1 MKKGRN
7 IRKEIAAILFAAIM
21 TASILVIMPTVIAFI
36 PSKTYTTDVDFAKG
50 ELVGIEI
57 VGTGDEAYLQLTKE
71 NVTLPFIWIPNQ
83 DGTVSKLNTSDGREL
98 GRYRVAPPTLPKGGN
113 PSRTTVDLYGNCWV
127 GCRQAGTVVK
137 IGLYEAG
144 QCIDRNGDGVIQ
156 TSRDINGDGYITGDE
171 ILPWGADECVL
182 YEVVLIPGH
191 EGTYVPGTYTGPYD
205 TNYWGVAPRGLAI
218 DAKNNLWA
226 GTWSTKK
233 FYYINGE
240 TGEIIRSVYTGWP
253 SYGAAIDRNGILWSS
268 TCDNN
273 RVLRFDPSTNE
284 TSTINLGH
292 FVYGLGLDYLNHLFV
307 NGWHDS
313 KLTRIN
319 ITTATT
325 EWTKNKPELY
335 LGRGVACTG
344 DNDVWAVSSAHNKVY
359 RYDNDGNLKASIP
372 VGATPTGVAVDAAG
386 KVWVCTLGDEYV
398 YRIDPTT
405 NSVDLKKRIIGSGGQ
420 YTYSDMTG
428 IVARTITT
436 RIGTWTVTFDSEAP
450 DTPWGTIS
458 WNSSEPEGTL
468 IKVEVRSSND
478 KKNWSAW
485 EEALNGIPLKV
496 TPDGRY
502 LQIRVTL
509 QIITGEKSPILYD
522 ITVKAA
528 NIPPIADANGPYVG
542 YEGSPITFN
551 GSGSYDPNDY
561 IVSWLWDLDGDGIY
575 ETNATATQGVVSYTW
590 CDDYLG
596 NVSLKVTD
604 SFGATDIDN
613 TSVTVLNVPPVANA
627 GPDQKVEVFDVVS
640 FNGSAIDTPCDTLT
654 FEWDFGDGTN
664 ATGQNVTH
672 VYNAVGVYTVT
683 LTVTDDDGGVGND
696 TAIVNVTRRQTW
708 LAYTGDTQGFYND
721 TITVSAILT
730 DKIGGVGGKII
741 TFTLGGQTVT
751 AVTNETGYAET
762 TMIVDIIPVNKIEE
776 HSLTA
781 EFAGDEYYKPSINV
795 STFTVKSAKWLKQEA
810 IGELEAIDTDNK
822 HAQKDIE
829 KAIELINESLN
840 PDLWI
845 DASRLDPK
853 HGHKV
858 FDREK
863 HAVKELLKI
872 TEERG
877 EHAEPAIA
885 EDVEAVIDKIVKADE
900 QLAIV
905 AINDAKNTPVQDP
918 KFQEKVEQ
926 EIAKAEEELANA
938 YAEIEAGN
946 PDKAI
951 DDFRKAW
958 KHAQL
963 AIEFAQKI
971 AGKP

>member
-1 MKKGRN
+1 M
-7 IRKEIAAILFAAIM
+7 
-21 TASILVIMPTVIAFI
+21 
-36 PSKTYTTDVDFAKG
+36 
-50 ELVGIEI
+50 
-57 VGTGDEAYLQLTKE
+57 
-71 NVTLPFIWIPNQ
+71 
-83 DGTVSKLNTSDGREL
+83 
-98 GRYRVAPPTLPKGGN
+98 
-113 PSRTTVDLYGNCWV
+113 
-127 GCRQAGTVVK
+127 
-137 IGLYEAG
+137 
-144 QCIDRNGDGVIQ
+144 
-156 TSRDINGDGYITGDE
+156 
-171 ILPWGADECVL
+171 
-182 YEVVLIPGH
+182 
-191 EGTYVPGTYTGPYD
+191 
-205 TNYWGVAPRGLAI
+205 
-218 DAKNNLWA
+218 
-226 GTWSTKK
+226 
-233 FYYINGE
+233 
-240 TGEIIRSVYTGWP
+240 
-253 SYGAAIDRNGILWSS
+253 
-268 TCDNN
+268 
-273 RVLRFDPSTNE
+273 
-284 TSTINLGH
+284 
-292 FVYGLGLDYLNHLFV
+292 
-307 NGWHDS
+307 
-313 KLTRIN
+313 
-319 ITTATT
+319 
-325 EWTKNKPELY
+325 
-335 LGRGVACTG
+335 
-344 DNDVWAVSSAHNKVY
+344 
-359 RYDNDGNLKASIP
+359 
-372 VGATPTGVAVDAAG
+372 
-386 KVWVCTLGDEYV
+386 
-398 YRIDPTT
+398 
-405 NSVDLKKRIIGSGGQ
+405 
-420 YTYSDMTG
+420 
-428 IVARTITT
+428 
-436 RIGTWTVTFDSEAP
+436 
-450 DTPWGTIS
+450 
-458 WNSSEPEGTL
+458 
-468 IKVEVRSSND
+468 
-478 KKNWSAW
+478 
-485 EEALNGIPLKV
+485 
-496 TPDGRY
+496 
-502 LQIRVTL
+502 
-509 QIITGEKSPILYD
+509 
-522 ITVKAA
+522 
-528 NIPPIADANGPYVG
+528 
-542 YEGSPITFN
+542 
-551 GSGSYDPNDY
+551 
-561 IVSWLWDLDGDGIY
+561 
-575 ETNATATQGVVSYTW
+575 
-590 CDDYLG
+590 
-596 NVSLKVTD
+596 
-604 SFGATDIDN
+604 
-613 TSVTVLNVPPVANA
+613 LNVPPVANA

-730 DKIGGVGGKII
+730 DKIGGVGGKTI

-762 TMIVDIIPVNKIEE
+762 TMVVDIIPVNKIEE
-776 HSLTA
+776 HPLTA

-840 PDLWI
+840 PNLWI

-885 EDVEAVIDKIVKADE
+885 DDVEAVIDKIVKADE

-951 DDFRKAW
+951 DDLRKAW